1 MPASRA
7 SSCDKATKLA
17 PVSTSMRTRL
27 PSSVGWTTKWPRKS
41 AETTMRLPFS
51 APAADSAFSLGA
63 KAEERRNLLARR
75 GGGEHGR
82 NEDSRGPDD
91 RSCHEDGS
99 QACAGIVVR
108 PGEQAFKR
116 GLAGPRFRAGWFP
129 NSFRRASN
137 AVMRQDA
144 REARDQRR
152 LGRNGV
158 DRDTVAGERAGEQRD
173 PSPVPDG
180 GDALRLREER
190 KSAVDLVAGEKPR
203 DIRPQLL
210 ARQLP
215 GHGSGAGA
223 EDEMQEPNPPPG

>member
-63 KAEERRNLLARR
+63 KAEQRRDLLARR

-82 NEDSRGPDD
+82 NQDSRGPDD

-99 QACAGIVVR
+99 QLVGASSSGSENRPLSEGSPAPGFGPAGFPILSR
-108 PGEQAFKR
+108 SFKC
-116 GLAGPRFRAGWFP
+116 
-129 NSFRRASN
+129 
-137 AVMRQDA
+137 
-144 REARDQRR
+144 
-152 LGRNGV
+152 
-158 DRDTVAGERAGEQRD
+158 
-173 PSPVPDG
+173 
-180 GDALRLREER
+180 
-190 KSAVDLVAGEKPR
+190 
-203 DIRPQLL
+203 
-210 ARQLP
+210 
-215 GHGSGAGA
+215 
-223 EDEMQEPNPPPG
+223 